1 MRSIYLLDLVK
12 IIATDS
18 TTTQGVKETAVTI
31 VGAIEP
37 YINKNT
43 RYETRTNGACGF
55 TLALDLEGKPREFS
69 AEYGVV
75 VIGRKESRCH
85 IFEEALDVPW
95 NMIKNENTELFIK
108 TLRMTLDKYIGNK
121 CAA

>member
-12 IIATDS
+12 IIATDN
-18 TTTQGVKETAVTI
+18 TTTQGVKETTVNI

-95 NMIKNENTELFIK
+95 NMIKNDNINLFIK